1 MMRLHYWRV
10 CRAKIAPMR
19 RVLVGTA
26 GHIDHGKS
34 ALVRA
39 LTGTDPDRLPE
50 EKARGITI
58 DLGFA
63 HAEWDDTTFSFVD
76 VPGHEKFVRTMVA
89 GAQGVDLVL
98 FAIASDDSV
107 MPQTREHLDI
117 LKLLHLSAGVIA
129 RTKSDLVDE
138 ETGALVEEETRDLV
152 KGSFLANAPILPVSA
167 VTGDGLPALRRAL
180 TEAARRVAREDRS
193 GRTARVFLDRAFTM
207 KGFGPVVTG
216 TLDGGRLAPEDPL
229 TLFPEGLDVRLRR
242 LEVHGKERTQAV
254 AGERTSLNLAGVE
267 RAALRRGQALVARGG
282 LVPSSVLTAEV
293 TWLPSVATALE
304 SGTRL
309 RVHLGTAD
317 VAGRVHRLGDEAP
330 GGRAFVPGSSGFA
343 QITLD
348 SPLPARPGDRFVL
361 RRPSPV
367 ETVGGGRVLDA
378 GRERMR
384 RRSGADVDQILS
396 VLAKGGERDLAD
408 LFLLE
413 AGPSGLT
420 AARLAPRLG
429 VPASAAASLLDA
441 LASLGKALRIAP
453 ALYAHAAVSSSLAER
468 AAAAFAE
475 RKKSGSTSVSF
486 GKSEFGERLARA
498 LSSAAVDGWIGVL
511 AASNKLALDGDRV
524 VQPGA
529 KAADLAGDAASFAAR
544 IAESYRAA
552 GFEPPRLPDLAAAVG
567 TKPAVVDGLISHLV
581 KSGTLV
587 RLSRDLVVHGDVAAA
602 AEKKL
607 ESVRGRTLSVAGFR
621 DLLGLTRKTLIP
633 LLEYFD
639 AKKLTRRSG
648 DVRRVE

>member
-1 MMRLHYWRV
+1 
-10 CRAKIAPMR
+10 MR

-34 ALVRA
+34 ALVNA

-63 HAEWDDTTFSFVD
+63 HAAWDDTTFSFVD

-98 FAIASDDSV
+98 FAVASDDSV

-117 LKLLHLSAGVIA
+117 LKLLGLSTGVIA
-129 RTKSDLVDE
+129 RTKSDLVDG
-138 ETGALVEEETRDLV
+138 ETGALVEDEIRALV
-152 KGSFLANAPILPVSA
+152 KGSFLADAPVVAVSSL
-167 VTGDGLPALRRAL
+167 TGAGVERLREAL
-180 TEAARRVAREDRS
+180 TRAARRVAREDRS
-193 GRTARVFLDRAFTM
+193 LRTTRVFLDRAFTM

-216 TLDGGRLAPEDPL
+216 TLDGGRIAPDDVL
-229 TLFPEGLDVRLRR
+229 TLFPDGLDVRVRR
-242 LEVHGKERTQAV
+242 VEVHGKERTHAD

-267 RAALRRGQALVARGG
+267 RATLRRGQALVARLG
-282 LVPSSVLTAEV
+282 LEAASTLTVEA
-293 TWLPSVATALE
+293 TWLPSRGAPLE
-304 SGTRL
+304 DGARL

-317 VAGRVHRLGDEAP
+317 IAGRVRRFGGEAEGARSFP
-330 GGRAFVPGSSGFA
+330 PGSTGFA
-343 QITLD
+343 QITLE
-348 SPLPARPGDRFVL
+348 SPLPVRPGDRFVL

-378 GRERMR
+378 GRPRLR
-384 RRSGADVDQILS
+384 RRGGADIDRVLS
-396 VLAKGGERDLAD
+396 VLSKGDAKDLAD

-429 VPASAAASLLDA
+429 VPPPSAARFLDTLASA
-441 LASLGKALRIAP
+441 GRALRVAP
-453 ALYAHAAVSSSLAER
+453 ALYAHAGAASSLAER
-468 AAAAFAE
+468 AAATFAE
-475 RKKSGSTSVSF
+475 RRKSPNASLSF
-486 GKSEFGERLARA
+486 SKSEFAEHLGRGLTP
-498 LSSAAVDGWIGVL
+498 AAADGWIAIL
-511 AASNKLALDGDRV
+511 AASKKLALDGDRV
-524 VQPGA
+524 VPPGG

-544 IAESYRAA
+544 IAEGYREA
-552 GFEPPRLPDLAAAVG
+552 GFEPPRAAALALAVG
-567 TKPAVVDGLISHLV
+567 TKPAVVEGLVSHLV

-587 RLSRDLVVHGDVAAA
+587 RLSPDLIVHRDVALA
-602 AEKKL
+602 AEQKL
-607 ESVRGRTLSVAGFR
+607 AGVRGQTLGVAAFR

-639 AKKLTRRSG
+639 ARKLTRRSG
-648 DVRRVE
+648 DVRKVE

>member
-1 MMRLHYWRV
+1 
-10 CRAKIAPMR
+10 MR

-63 HAEWDDTTFSFVD
+63 HAAWDDTMFSFVD
-76 VPGHEKFVRTMVA
+76 VPGHEKFVKTMVA

-98 FAIASDDSV
+98 FAVASDDSV

-117 LKLLHLSAGVIA
+117 LKLLGVSTGVIA
-129 RTKSDLVDE
+129 RTKSDLADE
-138 ETGALVEEETRDLV
+138 GTGALVEDEIRALV
-152 KGSFLANAPILPVSA
+152 RGSFLANAPLVAVSA
-167 VTGDGLPALRRAL
+167 VTGAGLDALKAAL
-180 TEAARRVAREDRS
+180 TRAARGLVRQDRTKRVPRL
-193 GRTARVFLDRAFTM
+193 FLDRAFTM

-216 TLDGGRLAPEDPL
+216 TLDGGRFAVEDTL
-229 TLFPEGLDVRLRR
+229 TLFPEQHDVRVRR
-242 LEVHGKERTQAV
+242 IEVHGEERREAW

-267 RAALRRGQALVARGG
+267 RATLRRGQALVARGG
-282 LVPSSVLTAEV
+282 LEPSSVLTVEV
-293 TWLPSVATALE
+293 TWLPSVAAALE
-304 SGTRL
+304 DGARL

-317 VAGRVHRLGDEAP
+317 IAGRVHRLGANLEAP
-330 GGRAFVPGSSGFA
+330 AGRIFSRVFSPGSTGFA

-361 RRPSPV
+361 RRPSPA

-378 GRERMR
+378 GRQRLR
-384 RRSGADVDQILS
+384 RRSGADVDRVLS
-396 VLAKGGERDLAD
+396 VLTRGDERDLAD

-413 AGPSGLT
+413 AGPAGLT

-429 VPASAAASLLDA
+429 VFASSAASLLDA
-441 LASLGKALRIAP
+441 LASSGKALRIAP
-453 ALYAHAAVSSSLAER
+453 ALYAHAGAAASLAER
-468 AAAAFAE
+468 ATAAFAE
-475 RKKSGSTSVSF
+475 RKKSGTASVSF
-486 GKSEFGERLARA
+486 GKSEFKERLAKG
-498 LSSAAVDGWIGVL
+498 LSPAAVDGWIAVL
-511 AASNKLALDGDRV
+511 AASKKLALDGDRIV
-524 VQPGA
+524 EPGA
-529 KAADLAGDAASFAAR
+529 KAADLAGNAASFAAK
-544 IAESYRAA
+544 ISEGYRAA

-567 TKPAVVDGLISHLV
+567 TKPAVVDGLVSHLV
-581 KSGTLV
+581 KSGILV
-587 RLSRDLVVHGDVAAA
+587 RLSPDLVVHRDVAAA

-607 ESVRGRTLSVAGFR
+607 ESVRGQTLGVAGFR

-639 AKKLTRRSG
+639 SRKLTRRSG
-648 DVRRVE
+648 DVRKVE

>member
-1 MMRLHYWRV
+1 
-10 CRAKIAPMR
+10 MR

-63 HAEWDDTTFSFVD
+63 HAAWDDTMFSFVD
-76 VPGHEKFVRTMVA
+76 VPGHEKFVKTMVA

-98 FAIASDDSV
+98 FAVASDDSV

-117 LKLLHLSAGVIA
+117 LKLLGVSTGVIA
-129 RTKSDLVDE
+129 RTKSDLADE
-138 ETGALVEEETRDLV
+138 GTGALVEDEIRALV
-152 KGSFLANAPILPVSA
+152 RGSFLANAPLVAVSA
-167 VTGDGLPALRRAL
+167 VTGAGLDALKAAL
-180 TEAARRVAREDRS
+180 TRAARGLVRQDRTKRVPRL
-193 GRTARVFLDRAFTM
+193 FLDRAFTM

-216 TLDGGRLAPEDPL
+216 TLDGGRFAVEDTL
-229 TLFPEGLDVRLRR
+229 TLFPEQHDVRVRR
-242 LEVHGKERTQAV
+242 IEVHGEERREAW

-267 RAALRRGQALVARGG
+267 RATLRRGQALVARGG
-282 LVPSSVLTAEV
+282 LEPSSVLTVEV
-293 TWLPSVATALE
+293 TWLPSVAAALE
-304 SGTRL
+304 DGARL

-317 VAGRVHRLGDEAP
+317 IAGRVHRLGANLEAP
-330 GGRAFVPGSSGFA
+330 AGRIFSRVFSPGSTGFA

-348 SPLPARPGDRFVL
+348 LPLPARPGDRFVL
-361 RRPSPV
+361 RRPSPA

-378 GRERMR
+378 GRPRLR
-384 RRSGADVDQILS
+384 RRSGADVDRVLS
-396 VLAKGGERDLAD
+396 VLTRGDERDLAD

-413 AGPSGLT
+413 AGPAGLT

-429 VPASAAASLLDA
+429 VFASSAASLLDA
-441 LASLGKALRIAP
+441 LASSGKALRIAP
-453 ALYAHAAVSSSLAER
+453 ALYAHAGAAASLAER
-468 AAAAFAE
+468 ATAAFAE
-475 RKKSGSTSVSF
+475 RKKSGTASVSF
-486 GKSEFGERLARA
+486 GKSEFKERLAKG
-498 LSSAAVDGWIGVL
+498 LSPAAVDGWIAVL
-511 AASNKLALDGDRV
+511 AASKKLALDGDRIV
-524 VQPGA
+524 EPGA
-529 KAADLAGDAASFAAR
+529 KAADLAGNAASFAAK
-544 IAESYRAA
+544 ISEGYRAA

-567 TKPAVVDGLISHLV
+567 TKPAVVDGLVSHLV
-581 KSGTLV
+581 KSGILV
-587 RLSRDLVVHGDVAAA
+587 RLSPDLVVHRDVAAA

-607 ESVRGRTLSVAGFR
+607 ESVRGQTLGVAGFR

-639 AKKLTRRSG
+639 SRKLTRRSG
-648 DVRRVE
+648 DVRKVE

>member
-1 MMRLHYWRV
+1 
-10 CRAKIAPMR
+10 MR

-34 ALVRA
+34 ALVKA

-63 HAEWDDTTFSFVD
+63 HAAWDDTLFSFVD
-76 VPGHEKFVRTMVA
+76 VPGHEKFVKTMVA

-98 FAIASDDSV
+98 FAVASDDSV

-117 LKLLHLSAGVIA
+117 LKLLNVSSGVIA
-129 RTKSDLVDE
+129 RTKSDLVDAD
-138 ETGALVEEETRDLV
+138 TGALVEDEIRALV
-152 KGSFLANAPILPVSA
+152 KGSFLAAAPLVTVSA
-167 VTGDGLPALRRAL
+167 VTGEGLEALKSALTRAARAL
-180 TEAARRVAREDRS
+180 VRQDRTKRVPRL
-193 GRTARVFLDRAFTM
+193 FLDRAFTM

-216 TLDGGRLAPEDPL
+216 TLDGGRVAVDDTL
-229 TLFPEGLDVRLRR
+229 TLFPDALDVRVRR
-242 LEVHGKERTQAV
+242 IEVHGEERREAW

-267 RAALRRGQALVARGG
+267 RATLRRGQALAARGA
-282 LVPSSVLTAEV
+282 LLASSILTVEIS
-293 TWLPSVATALE
+293 WLPSLKSPLDEGA
-304 SGTRL
+304 RL

-317 VAGRVHRLGDEAP
+317 VAGRVHSLLAHPGTHAP
-330 GGRAFVPGSSGFA
+330 GERAFAAGTTGFA
-343 QITLD
+343 QITLE

-378 GRERMR
+378 GSPRLKR
-384 RRSGADVDQILS
+384 RAGADSAVLTQRFS
-396 VLAKGGERDLAD
+396 VLSGGGEADLAE

-413 AGPSGLT
+413 AGARGLT
-420 AARLAPRLG
+420 AAHLGPRLG
-429 VPASAAASLLDA
+429 VSAPAAAAHLDA
-441 LASLGKALRIAP
+441 LSSSGKALRIAP
-453 ALYAHAAVSSSLAER
+453 ALYAHAGTASSLGDR
-468 AAAAFAE
+468 AQAAFAE
-475 RKKSGSTSVSF
+475 RRKAGGSVSF
-486 GKSEFGERLARA
+486 AKSEFVERLGTS
-498 LSSAAVDGWIGVL
+498 LSPAAADGWIAVL
-511 AASNKLALDGDRV
+511 VAARRVALDGDRV
-524 VQPGA
+524 VPPGA
-529 KAADLAGDAASFAAR
+529 KASDLSGDSASYAAKIADG
-544 IAESYRAA
+544 YRTA
-552 GFEPPRLPDLAAAVG
+552 GFEPPHPHELARLLG
-567 TKPAVVDGLISHLV
+567 TKPPVVEGLVSHLV

-587 RLSRDLVVHGDVAAA
+587 RLSPDLVVHRDVALA

-607 ESVRGRTLSVAGFR
+607 DTVRGQTLSVAGFR

-639 AKKLTRRSG
+639 TKKRTRRLG